1 MNENYKK
8 EVRTQALR
16 LMHRLRT
23 IMQLYE
29 LGDEDF
35 RADRVEVD
43 HDEHFESALVRITTP
58 QGWVTLSI
66 TERAKKDNQNG

>member
-1 MNENYKK
+1 MNEADKK
-8 EVRTQALR
+8 KVRTEVLKVV
-16 LMHRLRT
+16 HKLRT

-35 RADRVEVD
+35 RADRVEAD
-43 HDEHFESALVRITTP
+43 FDEHFQSALVRITTP

-66 TERAKKDNQNG
+66 TERVKKD